1 MKQLKQ
7 YWWAVV
13 IIFGMGGWGTALEM
27 AAASGKARD
36 VKHEQVLD
44 EQHKMLMKLGNIVEK
59 LDGKMDVILLLLG
72 IEKTDSIARVWS
84 SMPKSPP
91 LGIEGEPVEGGIWL
105 CISNDYLLGQSMKW
119 TAGDSVLVRVEW
131 DKRKVKE

>member
-13 IIFGMGGWGTALEM
+13 IVFGLGGWGTALEM
-27 AAASGKARD
+27 AAASGKATD
-36 VKHEQVLD
+36 AKHEQVLS

-59 LDGKMDVILLLLG
+59 LDGKMDVVLLLLG
-72 IEKTDSIARVWS
+72 MEKGDSLAQKWS

-91 LGIEGEPVEGGIWL
+91 LDSLGEPINGAEWL
-105 CISNDYLLGQSMKW
+105 CVTDGYYLGRTMKW
-119 TAGDSVLVRVEW
+119 TNGDSVLVRVEW
-131 DKRKVKE
+131 DKRKE